1 MRLLIL
7 LFNLCIFYTGCVT
20 QRTCLQKF
28 PPVVQTIVKDTTI
41 YRDTVLYIYLPA
53 DTVYNSDTV
62 YVNNEGQSFTL
73 GRIITETGYARAEAW
88 VNDSKL
94 YQVLFHKQSA
104 LELRYDS
111 LLREKQKTITIDR
124 VVQPPCPV
132 TTLDR
137 LVRFTKWIFA
147 LAAVIFVGAFVLR
160 LKK

>member
-1 MRLLIL
+1 M
-7 LFNLCIFYTGCVT
+7 N
-20 QRTCLQKF
+20 KF

-62 YVNNEGQSFTL
+62 YINNEGQSFTM
-73 GRIITETGYARAEAW
+73 GRIITETDYARAEAW
-88 VNDSKL
+88 ISDSKL

-104 LELRYDS
+104 LETRYDS
-111 LLREKQKTITIDR
+111 LLSIRQKTIT
-124 VVQPPCPV
+124 VTKTVQIPCEI

-137 LVRFTKWIFA
+137 LTRFTRWIFA
-147 LAAVIFVGAFVLR
+147 LAAIIFVGIFVLR

>member
-20 QRTCLQKF
+20 QRACLNKF

-41 YRDTVLYIYLPA
+41 YRDTVLYVYLPA

-104 LELRYDS
+104 LETRYDS
-111 LLREKQKTITIDR
+111 LLREKQKMITIDR
-124 VVQPPCPV
+124 IVQLPCEV
-132 TTLDR
+132 TAMDR
-137 LVRFTKWIFA
+137 LTRFTKWIFA
-147 LAAVIFVGAFVLR
+147 LAAIIFVGIFVLR